1 MRTTSPILTF
11 LIVVLTAAAA
21 CNGRASGPTA
31 SAPLNSS
38 ASLDTSGRSSAAGV
52 SSAADDGVPASSGE
66 QANQPKTVRDHFMA
80 LPVKYFPLEG
90 CEPATDK
97 GCQRAKA
104 EYLKTFLE
112 IEDTANGYLKAGC
125 DGGQSCL
132 EMAIFKKP
140 GGGYLVGVRGDFEM
154 GSEAYFVDH
163 SNGKWTDVGPTLVP
177 GYSKDNYYVFPRK
190 GTTVQ
195 VFEKLLEDTEPAPDS
210 PKGKKL
216 YDLEWKS
223 GRFTK
228 KK

>member
-1 MRTTSPILTF
+1 MRTTSPILTL
-11 LIVVLTAAAA
+11 LIVVLAAAAA
-21 CNGRASGPTA
+21 CNGRAIGPRTDA
-31 SAPLNSS
+31 SANSS
-38 ASLDTSGRSSAAGV
+38 PSSNGTTLSPAGNAPPADNDSASASSA
-52 SSAADDGVPASSGE
+52 E

-90 CEPATDK
+90 CEPARDK

-104 EYLKTFLE
+104 DYLKTFLE

-140 GGGYLVGVRGDFEM
+140 GGDYLVGVRADFEM

-163 SNGKWTDVGPTLVP
+163 NNGKWTDAGPTLVE
-177 GYSKDNYYVFPRK
+177 GFSKDNYYVFPRK
-190 GTTVQ
+190 GTTVE
-195 VFEKLLEDTEPAPDS
+195 VFEKLPEDTEPAPDS

>member
-1 MRTTSPILTF
+1 MRTTSPFLTL
-11 LIVVLTAAAA
+11 LIVALAAAAA
-21 CNGRASGPTA
+21 CTGRASGPTA
-31 SAPLNSS
+31 SGPFNSS
-38 ASLDTSGRSSAAGV
+38 ASPDASDRSSGAGV
-52 SSAADDGVPASSGE
+52 GPAADDGVPASSAE

-90 CEPATDK
+90 CEPARDK
-97 GCQRAKA
+97 DCQRAKA
-104 EYLKTFLE
+104 DYLNTFLE

-140 GGGYLVGVRGDFEM
+140 DGGYLVGVRGDFEM

-163 SNGKWTDVGPTLVP
+163 DNGKWTDAGRSLVE
-177 GYSKDNYYVFPRK
+177 GFSKQNYYVFPRK
-190 GTTVQ
+190 GTTVE
-195 VFEKLLEDTEPAPDS
+195 VFEKLPEDTEPVPDS